1 MKTKIELNTD
11 QQQALLDSL
20 AMISLAFWGPTPDS
34 CEWILDDHYLKSL
47 EILSDVTDES
57 FQQEISA
64 LRSYLSQFNSPP
76 DLQELLEET
85 YIRLFVSHKEGI
97 TAPLYHSCYGLEGN
111 KFGEPLMGEPAL
123 KMAEFLSEA
132 GMNLDESIT
141 EPPDHLAIEL
151 EYLYYLLQQWQST
164 AMKNHLNKA
173 VNFSKVFLRPWV
185 TTFAR
190 SLNGEK
196 SPSYYSILISV
207 LLGIL
212 DLLGQLA
219 E

>member
-1 MKTKIELNTD
+1 MKPKIKLDTD

-20 AMISLAFWGPTPDS
+20 AMISLAFWGPTPNS
-34 CEWILDDHYLKSL
+34 CEWILDDQYLKSL

-57 FQQEISA
+57 FQQEIRA
-64 LRSYLSQFNSPP
+64 LRSYLKQFNSSP
-76 DLQELLEET
+76 DLQELLDET

-97 TAPLYHSCYGLEGN
+97 TAPLYHSCYGLEGD

-123 KMAEFLSEA
+123 KMTEFLSEV

-151 EYLYYLLQQWQST
+151 EYLYYRLQQWQST
-164 AMKNHLNKA
+164 AMKDHLNKA
-173 VNFSKVFLRPWV
+173 VSFEKTFLRPWV
-185 TTFAR
+185 TTFDRRLSA
-190 SLNGEK
+190 EK
-196 SPSYYSILISV
+196 NSSYYSILISV

-212 DLLGQLA
+212 DLVGQLA